1 MTYIV
6 YQTIRGKK
14 YAYEAEGYWDPE
26 KKQARQRRK
35 YLGAVDEETGEII
48 PKTSERSVATTKAYG
63 HAYLFSKLIEES
75 GLDKKLKSALKDD
88 GASALALAMAKV
100 IDFTSMRLVHHLM
113 EDTAIAEASKASAS
127 FTSQNISD
135 ILVRLARDQE
145 GMKRFYASLI
155 QYDEEVLI
163 YDITSV
169 GSQSKGINWLE
180 YGDDYRKLKLPQV
193 NLGLVVNIDR
203 KIPLYCKLYPGSIND
218 VSTLRNL
225 VAEVRDLGVK
235 EALFV
240 LDRGFYS
247 AANVEELLEQHI
259 DFVMPVPFSNG
270 IGTGAVEEN
279 VAELMSSQNAK
290 RFGKDIYHVLEKD
303 VFIADRKVRAYVMF
317 NKKRE
322 GEEYASFFNRLMD
335 IETAL
340 EGARPKKGRLQK
352 KLEEVAAEQARY
364 FILSEVDGRIHL
376 ERNQTA
382 IAEAMAYFGRMVLIS
397 PAPLKWDDALAI
409 YKERDLVEKF
419 YDQLKND
426 LDFDTL
432 RVHRDETLQGM
443 AFVFFLALALRALL
457 KEKARAAGLLE
468 KSSLE
473 DILRELSKIRAV
485 QIGQTWT
492 LSEIGAKQ
500 RTMLQ
505 KMGIAVPL
513 RAGLVIKK
521 GGV

>member
-169 GSQSKGINWLE
+169 GSQSKGINCNRQLNFE
-180 YGDDYRKLKLPQV
+180 QKCQS
-193 NLGLVVNIDR
+193 
-203 KIPLYCKLYPGSIND
+203 KINHPHPL
-218 VSTLRNL
+218 
-225 VAEVRDLGVK
+225 
-235 EALFV
+235 
-240 LDRGFYS
+240 
-247 AANVEELLEQHI
+247 
-259 DFVMPVPFSNG
+259 
-270 IGTGAVEEN
+270 
-279 VAELMSSQNAK
+279 
-290 RFGKDIYHVLEKD
+290 
-303 VFIADRKVRAYVMF
+303 
-317 NKKRE
+317 
-322 GEEYASFFNRLMD
+322 
-335 IETAL
+335 
-340 EGARPKKGRLQK
+340 
-352 KLEEVAAEQARY
+352 
-364 FILSEVDGRIHL
+364 
-376 ERNQTA
+376 
-382 IAEAMAYFGRMVLIS
+382 
-397 PAPLKWDDALAI
+397 
-409 YKERDLVEKF
+409 
-419 YDQLKND
+419 
-426 LDFDTL
+426 
-432 RVHRDETLQGM
+432 
-443 AFVFFLALALRALL
+443 
-457 KEKARAAGLLE
+457 RAAGE
-468 KSSLE
+468 E
-473 DILRELSKIRAV
+473 DEARNGMGGIAGTASARRIDHCAGQGVRAFTQHCTEVCRRREAAQIRA
-485 QIGQTWT
+485 
-492 LSEIGAKQ
+492 
-500 RTMLQ
+500 
-505 KMGIAVPL
+505 
-513 RAGLVIKK
+513 
-521 GGV
+521 